1 MTAARELETTSE
13 EEYLKGELL
22 SQVKHEYVAGRVY
35 AMSGGSANHS
45 GVASNFI
52 RNVVGCTPGRRCR
65 TFTGDLSV
73 RIEQAFGVTYYYPDA
88 SVVCSPVDG
97 DSQFTTEPV
106 VVLEVLSPST
116 RRVDETSKLQGYL
129 TLESLQVCLLAESDR
144 PLVTVYRRMGD
155 HFAVE
160 VYEGRDAEIPLAE
173 IGTALS
179 LADLYDGIE

>member
-1 MTAARELETTSE
+1 MTAAREWEITSE

-45 GVASNFI
+45 AVASNFI
-52 RNVVGCTPGRRCR
+52 RNVVGCSQSRRCR

-73 RIEQAFGVTYYYPDA
+73 RIEQASGVAYFYPDA

-97 DSQFTTEPV
+97 DSQFTSEPV

-129 TLESLQVCLLAESDR
+129 SLESLQVCLLAESDG
-144 PLVTVYRRMGD
+144 PLVTVYRRKWD

-160 VYEGRDAEIPLAE
+160 VYEGRDAEIPLEE

-179 LADLYDGIE
+179 LEDLYDGVE